1 MLTFIKI
8 FKMYKKL
15 VLVVFV
21 MAVFLSF
28 GLTAS
33 AEDVS
38 LTRASSV
45 STERLLKQIAELQAQ
60 IKALSQKN
68 EALTQKLELVRQLK
82 TGAQGS
88 DVVTL
93 QKILATDRTIYP
105 EGLTTGFYGE
115 KTKEAIKRLQQKFG
129 LEVTGE
135 LDEKT
140 KELINKILTAQG
152 ATKDIPVGL
161 LLAPGL
167 KDRIRVKLE
176 NKNGKSEYR
185 IDVNSNNENELEVE
199 VESQSHNRSK
209 VKIDSKIDGKRLKR
223 VFTLNTQNQ
232 DEIIARVAR
241 ILKIDVSAVKEVI
254 KFDDEDD
261 SSDVSDDDSDDDDG
275 GSHQSSDDDDD
286 SDED

>member
-1 MLTFIKI
+1 
-8 FKMYKKL
+8 MYKKL